1 MDLKSFFFF
10 AAFVMFASLFT
21 EGNARKLNIF
31 GKIKRSAQ
39 ADDEAAAAATVDWCT
54 SPFKNFQQ
62 FAPRYLDIYCPPAE
76 AEE

>member
-31 GKIKRSAQ
+31 GKSKRSAQ
-39 ADDEAAAAATVDWCT
+39 ADDEAAAAASVDWCT

-76 AEE
+76 E